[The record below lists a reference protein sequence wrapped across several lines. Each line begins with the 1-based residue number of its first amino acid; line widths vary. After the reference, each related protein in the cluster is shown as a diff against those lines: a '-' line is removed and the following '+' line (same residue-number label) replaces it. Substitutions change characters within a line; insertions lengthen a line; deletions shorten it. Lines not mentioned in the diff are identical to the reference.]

1 MAGASPVK
9 SASVGRRPVGW
20 SLHQEVGHQ
29 LDSDSCQPVAF
40 QLQSR
45 WEGGGKSEGGREVKC
60 KIESTSA
67 VILLLIL
74 VLNLVLSLN
83 PDSDPGS

>member
-1 MAGASPVK
+1 MVAVQ
-9 SASVGRRPVGW
+9 W
-20 SLHQEVGHQ
+20 VGHCTRKLVTSWTQ
-29 LDSDSCQPVAF
+29 TAANRLLFNSS
-40 QLQSR
+40 L
-45 WEGGGKSEGGREVKC
+45 GGKVVGCLGGKEVKC